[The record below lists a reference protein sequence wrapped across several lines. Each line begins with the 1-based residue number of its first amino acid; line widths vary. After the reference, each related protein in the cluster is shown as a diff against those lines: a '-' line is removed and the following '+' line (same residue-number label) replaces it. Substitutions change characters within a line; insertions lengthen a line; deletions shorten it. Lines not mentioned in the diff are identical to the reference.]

1 MLQER
6 NAEAWCLLSVRSLIS
21 YHVSEGLDT
30 LQLHFQPTG
39 AGLEIAEGVF
49 CGKCQL
55 AGAFLAVQCTK
66 GISFI
71 LRAIS
76 RYT

>member
-1 MLQER
+1 MGLVGCLAEVDD
-6 NAEAWCLLSVRSLIS
+6 AAGKECEAWCLLTASVRSLIS

-49 CGKCQL
+49 CRK
-55 AGAFLAVQCTK
+55 
-66 GISFI
+66 
-71 LRAIS
+71 
-76 RYT
+76 